1 MSADVENIEVDPN
14 PSKELYL
21 SESEKQA
28 EINEIQAAQYWLEQV
43 TQVSKQ
49 EAQPWADECRSAW
62 REFQGQKADGT
73 WRPTRLWWAEV
84 YPRYWSDTELML
96 PALYSRTPKAVSRR
110 KFDSPDPNAKV
121 ATIINDRLA
130 AWLMQTSG
138 FDDTMESSAL
148 GFLNTNR
155 QTCRIFYEEKV
166 SKRKKK
172 IYVTEAIG
180 EDGQPILLDPEEN
193 LVLPDTVILNDENGL
208 YFESEEDEEIIR
220 PRVITKPV
228 QFDKLRISP
237 GARNPSEI
245 WWIAYEITITKKD
258 AAKLFGDK
266 IKNIQ
271 NPTPSQTSSS
281 DWDTDNRVR
290 RTSDLFTYWEL
301 WNYRDKQVYWLHE
314 QYKKGFLKKEDDI
327 YHLQN
332 FFPSPKFMLDNMRYD
347 SCYPAP
353 DYTQC
358 KDAYEQMHILYKR
371 INLSTRVLKSCI
383 LFDGA
388 EQDLANFFRE
398 LSDNQGIGVSKWA
411 EDQVQGGFANKI
423 FIPDFSP
430 IVLVLQQLVQA
441 FERQKVAIDELRGI
455 TDIIRGAS
463 EPETSATAEKIKD
476 RRSSLRFAKKKK
488 AMLKFAVETL
498 QMMLDLA
505 YKTFDDEYIK
515 EITGV
520 MLMSPEDQRRV
531 PAALEILRNDEER
544 QIRIDIETDSM
555 VLFDDMDRK
564 EQSLQLMGTVG
575 EYIKDISRSDPVLLP
590 ALVTLLGKVIRTMD
604 DAREAEDPV
613 LQAFTQISER
623 GSAPPQPPQPN
634 PDVMAKITSE
644 QQIRMFEIQSK
655 ERLEMAKLG
664 QASARDNAEL
674 QIEGFKATTGAEQGE
689 SDLMIKAEGNQ
700 IKREELMSGMT
711 KEQIKAQLKVGDQR
725 LESTAQ
731 MLRAREAGSKTQ
743 IELARLEI
751 EKALA
756 ALKEY
761 ETTLTQQERWITEM
775 RLQEDSARSTQL
787 EEAKLIK
794 ELETADL
801 QEQTKQV
808 EAMAKTQS
816 APQVVNITG
825 DAIGLKPL
833 GLEEE
838 DDD

>member
-62 REFQGQKADGT
+62 RELKKKKADGT

-271 NPTPSQTSSS
+271 NPNPSQTSSS

-358 KDAYEQMHILYKR
+358 KDAYEQMHIL
-371 INLSTRVLKSCI
+371 L
-383 LFDGA
+383 
-388 EQDLANFFRE
+388 
-398 LSDNQGIGVSKWA
+398 
-411 EDQVQGGFANKI
+411 
-423 FIPDFSP
+423 
-430 IVLVLQQLVQA
+430 
-441 FERQKVAIDELRGI
+441 
-455 TDIIRGAS
+455 
-463 EPETSATAEKIKD
+463 
-476 RRSSLRFAKKKK
+476 
-488 AMLKFAVETL
+488 
-498 QMMLDLA
+498 
-505 YKTFDDEYIK
+505 
-515 EITGV
+515 
-520 MLMSPEDQRRV
+520 
-531 PAALEILRNDEER
+531 
-544 QIRIDIETDSM
+544 
-555 VLFDDMDRK
+555 
-564 EQSLQLMGTVG
+564 
-575 EYIKDISRSDPVLLP
+575 
-590 ALVTLLGKVIRTMD
+590 
-604 DAREAEDPV
+604 
-613 LQAFTQISER
+613 
-623 GSAPPQPPQPN
+623 
-634 PDVMAKITSE
+634 
-644 QQIRMFEIQSK
+644 
-655 ERLEMAKLG
+655 
-664 QASARDNAEL
+664 
-674 QIEGFKATTGAEQGE
+674 
-689 SDLMIKAEGNQ
+689 
-700 IKREELMSGMT
+700 
-711 KEQIKAQLKVGDQR
+711 
-725 LESTAQ
+725 
-731 MLRAREAGSKTQ
+731 
-743 IELARLEI
+743 
-751 EKALA
+751 
-756 ALKEY
+756 
-761 ETTLTQQERWITEM
+761 
-775 RLQEDSARSTQL
+775 
-787 EEAKLIK
+787 
-794 ELETADL
+794 
-801 QEQTKQV
+801 
-808 EAMAKTQS
+808 
-816 APQVVNITG
+816 
-825 DAIGLKPL
+825 
-833 GLEEE
+833 
-838 DDD
+838 